1 MQDPA
6 SDLVMEPERITI
18 MIMRM
23 TPILAMHGHFAGRGF
38 LFLAVVVV
46 CALMIF
52 CWPGKSESK

>member
-1 MQDPA
+1 
-6 SDLVMEPERITI
+6 MEPERITI
-18 MIMRM
+18 MMMRM